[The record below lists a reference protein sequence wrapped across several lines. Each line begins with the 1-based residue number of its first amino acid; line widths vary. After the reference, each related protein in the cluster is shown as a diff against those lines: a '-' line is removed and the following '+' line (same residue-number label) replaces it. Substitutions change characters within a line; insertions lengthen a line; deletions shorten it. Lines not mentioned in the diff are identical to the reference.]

1 MNKKRRNRL
10 EKVFDELTEI
20 ITEEQDAIAR
30 IPESFANSDRVEK
43 MEDNLDVLADVLD
56 NIQSVINND

>member
-1 MNKKRRNRL
+1 MNKKRRKRL

-20 ITEEQDAIAR
+20 ITEEQEAMER

-43 MEDNLDVLADVLD
+43 MGDDLDVLADALD
-56 NIQSVINND
+56 NIQSVINNE